1 MAQTSNTRSVYP
13 SDFKKPGLHIDPH
26 RAHRLLFE
34 FLRLSPSYE
43 LARKARQEGLS
54 QEEADALPADFDQVL
69 NTYDL
74 LGDVQKILFGNW
86 WRQRGLKAYG
96 NPYSQ
101 PEVHK
106 IKYLPGGADLGLGDC
121 AREVDRYLTETRPI
135 EGLSPGLLLSIPLDR
150 PKAEILRQVSKLLD
164 YHKANDTNAMA
175 KPPLALASK
184 RIHIKKLVVSLK
196 LLTYKAARPNWELW
210 RLGAF
215 AEVSETYSPIFDP
228 MGPRK
233 VSDPQQSVDRLLMTK
248 TTSRAL
254 KKAELIAE
262 NAARGKFP
270 SDDPV
275 EMTHFDFH
283 EIAARNSKKNTW
295 ERAEIKRLDELKQA
309 RIAAVAAIPKGQ

>member
-1 MAQTSNTRSVYP
+1 MAQTRNTRSVYP
-13 SDFKKPGLHIDPH
+13 SDFKKSGVHIDPH
-26 RAHRLLFE
+26 RAYRLLFE

-43 LARKARQEGLS
+43 LAKKAREEGLT
-54 QEEADALPADFDQVL
+54 QDETEALPANFDQVL

-74 LGDVQKILFGNW
+74 LGDVQTILFGNW
-86 WRQRGLKAYG
+86 WRQRGLKAFG

-101 PEVHK
+101 PEVHG
-106 IKYLPGGADLGLGDC
+106 IKYLPGGADLGLADC
-121 AREVDRYLTETRPI
+121 AKALDSYLSCARPM
-135 EGLSPGLLLSIPLDR
+135 EGLNPGLLLSLPLDR
-150 PKAEILRQVSKLLD
+150 PKAEILREVGKLLD
-164 YHKANDTNAMA
+164 EHKANDTACMA

-184 RIHIKKLVVSLK
+184 RIHIKKLVISLK

-215 AEVSETYSPIFDP
+215 ANVSDTYSPIFDP

-233 VSDPQQSVDRLLMTK
+233 VADPQQSIDRLLMTK

-270 SDDPV
+270 TDAPV
-275 EMTHFDFH
+275 EMAHFDFH
-283 EIAARNSKKNTW
+283 EIAARNTKKNTW
-295 ERAEIKRLDELKQA
+295 ERAEMKRLEELKLA
-309 RIAAVAAIPKGQ
+309 RLAAVAAIPKNQ